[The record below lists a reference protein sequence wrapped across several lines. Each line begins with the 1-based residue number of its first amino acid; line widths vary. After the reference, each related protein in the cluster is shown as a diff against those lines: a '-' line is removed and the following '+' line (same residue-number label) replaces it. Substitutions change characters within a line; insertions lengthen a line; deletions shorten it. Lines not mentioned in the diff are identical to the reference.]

1 MSTKTRKSR
10 TVITAVMPAILLA
23 ACGSPIVGQAG
34 TPHAA
39 SVAPPPTITAT
50 STTKKITSSLSPRG
64 LIPKTLGQVAA
75 IGDDPTNPDL
85 SFTVDAI
92 TTDGGCTSQF
102 AEKSENG
109 NFIVLSMTVK
119 TSVTMDKT
127 LFFMVNAHDFAT
139 VGPDGVTE
147 TNVATAG
154 AYSCL
159 TDREQFPSQPLGAGS
174 QYVGKVVL
182 DSRNAHG
189 ILEYR
194 PPMLVGNS
202 GWEWT
207 F

>member
-1 MSTKTRKSR
+1 MPIKTSKPL
-10 TVITAVMPAILLA
+10 TVITAVMPAIFLA
-23 ACGSPIVGQAG
+23 ACGLPVAEQAG
-34 TPHAA
+34 TPHDA

-50 STTKKITSSLSPRG
+50 SATKKITSSLSPRG

-92 TTDGGCTSQF
+92 TVDGGCTSQF
-102 AEKSENG
+102 AEKPENG
-109 NFIVLSMTVK
+109 HFVVLSMTVK

-127 LFFMVNAHDFAT
+127 LFFTVNAHDFAT
-139 VGPDGVTE
+139 IGPDGVTE
-147 TNVATAG
+147 TNVATVG
-154 AYSCL
+154 TYSCL
-159 TDREQFPSQPLGAGS
+159 SDREQFPSQPLGGGS

-189 ILEYR
+189 ILEFR
-194 PPMLVGNS
+194 PPMLIDNS

>member
-1 MSTKTRKSR
+1 MA
-10 TVITAVMPAILLA
+10 AVPAILLA
-23 ACGSPIVGQAG
+23 ACGTPIAGQAG
-34 TPHAA
+34 TPHDA
-39 SVAPPPTITAT
+39 SVAPPPTVTAT
-50 STTKKITSSLSPRG
+50 SATKKITSSLSPRG
-64 LIPKTLGQVAA
+64 LIPKTLGQIAA
-75 IGDDPTNPDL
+75 IGDQANPDL

-92 TTDGGCTSQF
+92 TVDGGCPAQF
-102 AEKSENG
+102 AEKPENG
-109 NFIVLSMTVK
+109 HFVVLSMTVK

-127 LFFMVNAHDFAT
+127 LFFMVTAHDFAT

-147 TNVATAG
+147 TNIATIG

-159 TDREQFPSQPLGAGS
+159 SDQEQFPSQPLGAGS

-182 DSRNAHG
+182 DSRNTHG

-194 PPMLVGNS
+194 PPMLIDNS